1 MSRRLNASQ
10 QFYST
15 LSQRSRLMLDAT
27 IFCLFA
33 PIGVAADLPSI
44 GSMHWLSMTL
54 MVLMSGTIAVLY
66 GRAGFTG
73 RLGLY
78 MTLGL
83 TVQVGIVVLINYLGL
98 DGDTPPTL
106 DAEGVA
112 ATVTRLRIDAALLIG
127 FIVAGYALFLAL
139 WNREGS
145 RYFSRGTEI
154 KLAQR
159 MHDRLVPP
167 ISGRAGGIEWAGFS
181 RPSGEIGGD
190 LVDAIEGPAGMVG
203 CVADVSGHG
212 VGAGLL
218 MGMFKTAF
226 RSAAEETSEPS
237 LILARAHVTL
247 VPLTEPNMYITAAV
261 ARVEGRQ
268 LHVAGGG
275 HPPMLLYRRATGAVE
290 QIDSTGPAIA
300 LLDDFSCRT
309 VSLAFEPGDIALLLT
324 DGISEALDGRENEV
338 GVERV
343 GRVLAAHASAPLD
356 TLLTKISELASK
368 VARVDDQTLLVIRAI

>member
-1 MSRRLNASQ
+1 MNRRRKASQ

-15 LSQRSRLMLDAT
+15 LSRRSKLMLDVT

-33 PIGVAADLPSI
+33 PMGLVGDVMTI
-44 GSMHWLSMTL
+44 GSQHWLTVTL
-54 MVLMSGTIAVLY
+54 MVLMSGSIAVIY
-66 GRAGFTG
+66 ARAGFTG
-73 RLGLY
+73 RTGFFVSI
-78 MTLGL
+78 GL
-83 TVQVGIVVLINYLGL
+83 TVQLGTMLLLRYLSL
-98 DGDTPPTL
+98 DRPIPVAL
-106 DAEGVA
+106 DAAGVGA
-112 ATVTRLRIDAALLIG
+112 IQARLRVDAALLVG
-127 FIVAGYALFLAL
+127 FIVAGYSLFIAL

-154 KLAQR
+154 TLAQR
-159 MHDRLVPP
+159 MHDRLVPAV
-167 ISGRAGGIEWAGFS
+167 SGCASGIEWVGFS

-226 RSAAEETSEPS
+226 RAAAEETSEPS

-247 VPLTEPNMYITAAV
+247 SPLTEPNMYITAAV

-309 VSLAFEPGDIALLLT
+309 ISLPFDTGDIALLLT

-338 GVERV
+338 GVEQV
-343 GRVLAAHASAPLD
+343 GRVLATHALAPLD
-356 TLLTKISELASK
+356 MLLARISELAGA
-368 VARVDDQTLLVIRAI
+368 VTRVDDQTLLVIRAT

>member
-1 MSRRLNASQ
+1 VSRRLNASQ

-15 LSQRSRLMLDAT
+15 LSPRSRVMLDAT

-33 PIGVAADLPSI
+33 PIGLAADLPSV
-44 GSMHWLSMTL
+44 GTMHWVSVTL
-54 MVLMSGTIAVLY
+54 MVLMSGTIAVLF
-66 GRAGFTG
+66 GRSGFTG
-73 RLGLY
+73 RFGLY

-83 TVQVGIVVLINYLGL
+83 TVQVGIIVLIKYLSL
-98 DGDTPPTL
+98 DPKVPLTL
-106 DAEGVA
+106 DADGVA
-112 ATVTRLRIDAALLIG
+112 AARTRLRIDTMLLVG
-127 FIVAGYALFLAL
+127 FIVAGYSLFLAL

-145 RYFSRGTEI
+145 KYFSRGTEI

-167 ISGRAGGIEWAGFS
+167 ISGRGDGIEWAGFS

-226 RSAAEETSEPS
+226 RAAAEETSEPS

-247 VPLTEPNMYITAAV
+247 SPLTEPNMYITAAV

-275 HPPMLLYRRATGAVE
+275 HPPMLLYRRATGTIE

-309 VSLAFEPGDIALLLT
+309 ISVPFHAGDIALLVT
-324 DGISEALDGRENEV
+324 DGITEALDGRDTEV
-338 GVERV
+338 GTEQV
-343 GRVLAAHASAPLD
+343 GRVLAAHATAPLD
-356 TLLTKISELASK
+356 TLLARISELAGA
-368 VARVDDQTLLVIRAI
+368 VTRVDDQTLLVIRAT

>member
-1 MSRRLNASQ
+1 
-10 QFYST
+10 
-15 LSQRSRLMLDAT
+15 MLDVT

-33 PIGVAADLPSI
+33 PIGLVSDIVTLGAQ
-44 GSMHWLSMTL
+44 HWLSVTL
-54 MVLMSGTIAVLY
+54 LVLMTGGLAVFY

-73 RLGLY
+73 RVARY
-78 MTLGL
+78 MTIGL
-83 TVQVGIVVLINYLGL
+83 LIQFGVMALLRYVSL
-98 DGDTPPTL
+98 DRPVPASL
-106 DAEGVA
+106 DAAGIDAVRD
-112 ATVTRLRIDAALLIG
+112 RLRVDMVLVVG
-127 FIVAGYALFLAL
+127 FIIAGYSLFIRL
-139 WNREGS
+139 WTREGN
-145 RYFSRGTEI
+145 RYFAQGTEI
-154 KLAQR
+154 RLAQR

-167 ISGRAGGIEWAGFS
+167 LRGRAAEVEWAGFS
-181 RPSGEIGGD
+181 QPSGDIGGD
-190 LVDAIEGPAGMVG
+190 LVDAIEGPAGVVG

-247 VPLTEPNMYITAAV
+247 SPLTEPNMYITAAV

-275 HPPMLLYRRATGAVE
+275 HPPLLLYRRATGAVE

-309 VSLAFEPGDIALLLT
+309 ITLAFAPGDIALLLT
-324 DGISEALDGRENEV
+324 DGISEALDGRDNEV
-338 GVERV
+338 GVDRV

-356 TLLTKISELASK
+356 TLLARISELASA
-368 VARVDDQTLLVIRAI
+368 VARADDQTLLVIRAV

>member
-1 MSRRLNASQ
+1 MSRRQKASQ

-15 LSQRSRLMLDAT
+15 LSPRARLLLDVT
-27 IFCLFA
+27 VFCLFA
-33 PIGVAADLPSI
+33 PIGLVSDIMTL
-44 GSMHWLSMTL
+44 GSQHWLSVAL
-54 MVLMSGTIAVLY
+54 MVLMSGTISVLY
-66 GRAGFTG
+66 ARAGFTG
-73 RLGLY
+73 RVALY
-78 MTLGL
+78 LTLGL
-83 TVQVGIVVLINYLGL
+83 TVQLSIMLLLRYLAL
-98 DGDTPPTL
+98 DRPTPVSL
-106 DAEGVA
+106 GADAIR
-112 ATVTRLRIDAALLIG
+112 TIRTRLTVDAALLMG
-127 FIVAGYALFLAL
+127 FIVAGYSAFIAL

-167 ISGRAGGIEWAGFS
+167 LSGRAGGVEWAGFAQ
-181 RPSGEIGGD
+181 PSGEIGGD
-190 LVDAIEGPAGMVG
+190 LVDAIEGPAGVVG

-226 RSAAEETSEPS
+226 RSAAEETSDPS

-247 VPLTEPNMYITAAV
+247 SPLTEPNMYITAAI

-275 HPPMLLYRRATGAVE
+275 HPPLLLYRRATGAVE

-309 VSLAFEPGDIALLLT
+309 ITLAFDPGDIALLLT
-324 DGISEALDGRENEV
+324 DGISEALDGRDNEV

-356 TLLTKISELASK
+356 TLLAKVSELAGAVS
-368 VARVDDQTLLVIRAI
+368 RVDDQTLLAIRAI

>member
-10 QFYST
+10 QFYIT
-15 LSQRSRLMLDAT
+15 LSGRSRLMLDAT

-33 PIGVAADLPSI
+33 PIGFVADLVTI
-44 GSMHWLSMTL
+44 GSQHWLSVVL

-73 RLGLY
+73 RFGLY
-78 MTLGL
+78 MGLGL
-83 TVQVGIVVLINYLGL
+83 TLQFGIIVLLRYLSL
-98 DGDTPPTL
+98 DRDVPVAL
-106 DAEGVA
+106 DAAGIA
-112 ATVTRLRIDAALLIG
+112 AVRTRLRIDTVLLVA
-127 FIVAGYALFLAL
+127 FIVGGYSMFLRL
-139 WNREGS
+139 WNHEGT

-159 MHDRLVPP
+159 MHNRLVPDVR
-167 ISGRAGGIEWAGFS
+167 GRAAGIEWAGFS

-190 LVDAIEGPAGMVG
+190 LVDAIEGPAGVVG

-247 VPLTEPNMYITAAV
+247 SPLTEPNMYITAAV

-275 HPPMLLYRRATGAVE
+275 HPPLLLYRNATGAID

-309 VSLAFEPGDIALLLT
+309 VTVALEPGDIALLLT
-324 DGISEALDGRENEV
+324 DGISEALDGRDGEV
-338 GVERV
+338 GVEGV
-343 GRVLAAHASAPLD
+343 GRVLAAHASAPLE
-356 TLLTKISELASK
+356 TLLARISELAGA
-368 VARVDDQTLLVIRAI
+368 VARVDDQTLLVMRAV